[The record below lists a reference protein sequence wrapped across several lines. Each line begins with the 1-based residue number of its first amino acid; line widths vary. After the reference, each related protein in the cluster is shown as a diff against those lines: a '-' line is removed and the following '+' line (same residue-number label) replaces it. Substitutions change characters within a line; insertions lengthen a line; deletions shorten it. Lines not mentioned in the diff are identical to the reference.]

1 MQVVILKTRKDSCN
15 WQTLI
20 MISNEHT
27 MLYIK
32 DNIGEYIQILKRNT
46 GVVMYASKFDLM
58 WNTKMLVA

>member
-1 MQVVILKTRKDSCN
+1 
-15 WQTLI
+15 